1 MDDFVT
7 QVAGAKD
14 LTIDEQKK
22 AGVPVKGKMDG
33 GHNDFLKNL
42 KALLDSGEI
51 DPYVPKSI
59 INQDVYDSLD
69 ETWQDKADLTIVN
82 VANQIRLIQE
92 FMESNETPDESPQL
106 QTMVEHLWQMK
117 QTIEREHDVFK
128 I

>member
-1 MDDFVT
+1 
-7 QVAGAKD
+7 
-14 LTIDEQKK
+14 
-22 AGVPVKGKMDG
+22 
-33 GHNDFLKNL
+33 
-42 KALLDSGEI
+42 
-51 DPYVPKSI
+51 
-59 INQDVYDSLD
+59 VYDSLD